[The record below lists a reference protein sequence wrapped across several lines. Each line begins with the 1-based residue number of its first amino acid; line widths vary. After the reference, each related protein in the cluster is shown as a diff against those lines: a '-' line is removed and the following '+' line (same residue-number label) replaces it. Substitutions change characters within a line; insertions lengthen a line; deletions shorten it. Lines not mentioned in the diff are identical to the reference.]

1 MRIGLQVI
9 RFDWPDTPHSIGTTL
24 ASIARMAEEHG
35 FASLWVMDHF
45 FQMGEP
51 FGPVDA
57 PLLESHSAIAYLAGI
72 TRRIKVG
79 VLVAGNIYRHPGIL
93 IKTVSTLDVL
103 SGGRAYFGI
112 GAGWY
117 EQEARGLGIPFPPL
131 RERFERLEET
141 LRIAKHMWSGDRTPY
156 IGRYYQLEEPINSP
170 QPLSTPH
177 PPILIGG
184 GGEQKTLRL
193 VASYADACNLHA
205 GDAPENYAKK
215 VQAIQ
220 HKLMVLQRHCE
231 VVGRPYDAIERTA
244 LTTVYLGPGGVTASA
259 VVELCRSLA
268 DIGIQHVI
276 FNMPNAHELTPIEIF
291 GREIIPI
298 VAGFA

>member
-24 ASIARMAEEHG
+24 ANIARMADGYG

-57 PLLESHSAIAYLAGI
+57 PMLEGYSAIAYLVGI

-79 VLVAGNIYRHPGIL
+79 VLVAGNVYRHPGIL

-117 EQEARGLGIPFPPL
+117 EQEARGLGVSFPPL

-156 IGRYYQLEEPINSP
+156 IGHYYQLEEPINSP

-205 GDAPENYAKK
+205 GDALENYAKK

-220 HKLMVLQRHCE
+220 HKLTVLQRHCE

-244 LTTVYLGPGGVTASA
+244 LATIHLGSGGVTVRA

-276 FNMPNAHELTPIEIF
+276 FNMPNAHELTPIDIF
-291 GREIIPI
+291 GREIIPV